1 MTQQVIASVVP
12 SSTAAGSQSRL
23 SGRPGAVSPLPV
35 VVPPTPPVAP
45 VGVVYGMGRIDAS
58 GRVAD
63 RTVIR
68 ALNWLPGDRLTLTA
82 TPGVVIARR
91 DPAGMVTLTTR
102 PYVVIPAVLRRRCG
116 LRAGDRVLLAATPRE
131 DVLAVYPLSV
141 VDHAIRAQHDLLE
154 VGGGQL

>member
-1 MTQQVIASVVP
+1 
-12 SSTAAGSQSRL
+12 
-23 SGRPGAVSPLPV
+23 
-35 VVPPTPPVAP
+35 
-45 VGVVYGMGRIDAS
+45 MGRLDAS

-63 RTVIR
+63 RSVTR

-91 DPAGMVTLTTR
+91 DPAGMVTVTTR

-116 LRAGDRVLLAATPRE
+116 MHTGDRVLLAATLRE

-141 VDHAIRAQHDLLE
+141 VDHAIRAQHHLLE
-154 VGGGQL
+154 VGGGQR